1 MYELVHFMHT
11 TTLHLEIIFPHNV
24 YKNKKAFAQHLV
36 PSATEGI
43 SVRQDVNGWGMRGL
57 RGGCKR
63 YICFHNPTRP
73 SPG

>member
-36 PSATEGI
+36 PSATEGV
-43 SVRQDVNGWGMRGL
+43 SVRDVYGIW
-57 RGGCKR
+57 
-63 YICFHNPTRP
+63 
-73 SPG
+73 S